1 MYNEHL
7 WVLDYIFGTILLEVI
22 FILKSGLHKAC
33 QVKVFQ
39 CCKILANENAH
50 SNLIKLINIYEFWL
64 RTWKLW
70 LISNMTW
77 QVSGFEL
84 HYLWFVLN
92 TPLVLSFKTMSGWYI
107 KFLRKWYVYIRLYNG
122 IWNKNLQSR
131 NTMICHFN
139 ISILYH
145 LVCIHMRVC
154 TNIKFK

>member
-1 MYNEHL
+1 MKSFGLH
-7 WVLDYIFGTILLEVI
+7 FGTILLEVI

-92 TPLVLSFKTMSGWYI
+92 TPPVLSFKTMSGWYI
-107 KFLRKWYVYIRLYNG
+107 KFLTKWYVYISVYNG
-122 IWNKNLQSR
+122 IWNKYLHSR
-131 NTMICHFN
+131 NRYNKIPF
-139 ISILYH
+139 
-145 LVCIHMRVC
+145 
-154 TNIKFK
+154 

>member
-1 MYNEHL
+1 M
-7 WVLDYIFGTILLEVI
+7 I

-84 HYLWFVLN
+84 HNLWFVLN
-92 TPLVLSFKTMSGWYI
+92 TPLVLSFKTMSRWYI
-107 KFLRKWYVYIRLYNG
+107 KFLTKWYVYIRLYNG
-122 IWNKNLQSR
+122 TWNKNLQSR
-131 NTMICHFN
+131 NMMICHIN
-139 ISILYH
+139 IYILYH
-145 LVCIHMRVC
+145 LVCIRMRVC
-154 TNIKFK
+154 SNIKFK